1 MTKLLPL
8 VVLAACAKHTETTE
22 TTETDGWTFSEGQVS
37 RLMRHRFEAIPAVD
51 PTNAVSDDPAAQRL
65 GQYLFFDTGLSGS
78 GEHSCAS
85 CHKPE
90 YGFADPEQFSTT
102 ENTVERHTP
111 TVVNSGYN
119 RWFYWDGRCDSLWC
133 QAAGPIEDPDEHG
146 SNRLAVAHHIYGD
159 EALTEAYVAIFGD
172 LPDLSDTDRFP
183 LNAMPTEDPTDPLGA
198 AWDAMDEADA
208 SLATE
213 VLVNVTKAIAAYEA
227 QLVQGDAPFDELLD
241 AFEDGDW
248 TGGTALSED
257 AKAGA
262 ALFVGDSNCWACHS
276 GPTFTNKEF
285 HNVALPA
292 IDGLDNES
300 EGRYTGIDDL
310 LSSPFNS
317 WGEHSDDVTGAEE
330 KLGHLVQSP
339 EQLGTF
345 KTPSLRNLM
354 DTAPY
359 MHGGHFSTLT
369 EVVQHYSEMDDP
381 PLVGHREELL
391 LPQLWTDEE
400 VAQVVAFL
408 ESLQG
413 APIDPALLSQ
423 PDSPL

>member
-1 MTKLLPL
+1 M
-8 VVLAACAKHTETTE
+8 
-22 TTETDGWTFSEGQVS
+22 
-37 RLMRHRFEAIPAVD
+37 
-51 PTNAVSDDPAAQRL
+51 
-65 GQYLFFDTGLSGS
+65 
-78 GEHSCAS
+78 
-85 CHKPE
+85 
-90 YGFADPEQFSTT
+90 
-102 ENTVERHTP
+102 
-111 TVVNSGYN
+111 VNSGYN

-159 EALTEAYVAIFGD
+159 EALTEAYVSIFGD

-183 LNAMPTEDPTDPLGA
+183 LNAMPTDDPSDPYLGA

-227 QLVQGDAPFDELLD
+227 QLVQDAPFDELLD

-257 AKAGA
+257 AKTGA
-262 ALFVGDSNCWACHS
+262 ALFVGDSNCWACTP

-310 LSSPFNS
+310 LSNPFNS

-391 LPQLWTDEE
+391 LPQLWTEEE

-408 ESLQG
+408 ESFRAHRSILR
-413 APIDPALLSQ
+413 S
-423 PDSPL
+423 